1 MGISRRFALKSLAM
15 ATGTAVAR
23 AVAPDRAAA
32 YERVEPA
39 ADAVGMLYD
48 TTKCI
53 GCKACMTACNEVNG
67 LPFDTRGESA
77 GRWHMPLDLN
87 EYCMNIIK
95 LYQGDGEPPA
105 EGEAP
110 QGRDW
115 SFIKRQ
121 SMHCVDPACVTACM
135 LGALHKAELGI
146 VRYRADLCVGCRYC
160 EMACPFNIPKFEW
173 ESLAGKIVKCELCA
187 HRVTVGKLPGCC
199 EACPTGAVIYG
210 KRADLL
216 AEAHRRIDAEPD
228 KYVQHVYGE
237 TEAGGTQV
245 LYLSH
250 IDFEKVGLPDY
261 DDRPVPQTVKTIQNG
276 IYQGFVAPVG
286 LYAVLAAVMLR
297 NRMRGGDGDREDPGE
312 E

>member
-1 MGISRRFALKSLAM
+1 MGISRRFALKSVAAAASTALARVV
-15 ATGTAVAR
+15 T
-23 AVAPDRAAA
+23 PDRAEG
-32 YERVEPA
+32 YERIEPA
-39 ADAVGMLYD
+39 EDAVGMLYD

-53 GCKACMTACNEVNG
+53 GCKSCMTACNKANN

-95 LYQGDGEPPA
+95 LYRDDGS
-105 EGEAP
+105 GE
-110 QGRDW
+110 Q

-121 SMHCVDPACVTACM
+121 CMHCVDPACTTACM
-135 LGALHKAELGI
+135 LGALYKGDFGV
-146 VRYRADLCVGCRYC
+146 VRYNADLCVGCRYC

-173 ESLAGKIVKCELCA
+173 ESLAGKIVKCELCS
-187 HRVTVGKLPGCC
+187 HRLAEGKLPGCC
-199 EACPTGAVIYG
+199 EVCPTGAVIYG
-210 KRADLL
+210 KRKDLL

-228 KYVQHVYGE
+228 KYVPRVYGE

-250 IDFEKVGLPDY
+250 LDFEKVGLPDY
-261 DDRPVPQTVKTIQNG
+261 GDRPVPQTVKTVQHG
-276 IYQGFVAPVG
+276 IYQGFIAPAG

-297 NRMRGGDGDREDPGE
+297 NRRQADDGASDE
-312 E
+312 